1 MAGRSGMYNANKRRK
16 ELMRKKK
23 QEEKR
28 LRRQKGAKTAS
39 QELEE
44 TDSMNTEPGSS
55 VDIPEEKSE

>member
-28 LRRQKGAKTAS
+28 LRRQKSDKPAS
-39 QELEE
+39 QDPNV
-44 TDSMNTEPGSS
+44 TDSTNTETEPSA
-55 VDIPEEKSE
+55 DTPEVKSE